1 MNLKKAVVLS
11 GLAIGMMVTAQI
23 VLAEEAAVAPTDSVV
38 ITSNQQAASQKEN
51 DTQWAWGEVTNLDN
65 QAKTI
70 TLKHLDYETDQ
81 EKELV
86 LVVDEK
92 TVLENIKDF
101 NELKLKD
108 TLSVDYMLGADNKN
122 IVKNISFEKPDAASS
137 APAPAVENT
146 QPFTPSISKEQP
158 AVEAAQP
165 PVPAQTVVPN
175 LAQPAIQSE
184 TPVDSS
190 IAANA
195 APGSIE
201 PAPAPVESGPVPA
214 VQEQTQ

>member
-1 MNLKKAVVLS
+1 MNWKKIVVLS
-11 GLAIGMMVTAQI
+11 GFAIGMMATAQI
-23 VLAEEAAVAPTDSVV
+23 ALAEEEAVAPTDSVV

-51 DTQWAWGEVTNLDN
+51 DMQWAWGEVTNLDN

-108 TLSVDYMLGADNKN
+108 TLSVDYMMGVDNKN
-122 IVKNISFEKPDAASS
+122 IAKNISFEKPDAASS
-137 APAPAVENT
+137 ASVPAVENT
-146 QPFTPSISKEQP
+146 QPLTPPMSTEQP
-158 AVEAAQP
+158 VVDAAQP
-165 PVPAQTVVPN
+165 ATP
-175 LAQPAIQSE
+175 SE

-190 IAANA
+190 IAADA
-195 APGSIE
+195 APASIE
-201 PAPAPVESGPVPA
+201 PAPAPVESEPVPA
-214 VQEQTQ
+214 VQEQAQ